1 MAGEKEG
8 GSSAHTGSGM
18 TGARS
23 EGGTDITGGTDK
35 YGKGGLATPP
45 DVGTGDT
52 GVRETGDIMGASST
66 LAGAG
71 GEMENTGGAGTA
83 PTTGGG
89 TRGDS

>member
-8 GSSAHTGSGM
+8 GGSTHAGPDI

-45 DVGTGDT
+45 DVGAGDT
-52 GVRETGDIMGASST
+52 GIRETGDIMGASST

-71 GEMENTGGAGTA
+71 GEMENTGGVGTA
-83 PTTGGG
+83 PTSGGR